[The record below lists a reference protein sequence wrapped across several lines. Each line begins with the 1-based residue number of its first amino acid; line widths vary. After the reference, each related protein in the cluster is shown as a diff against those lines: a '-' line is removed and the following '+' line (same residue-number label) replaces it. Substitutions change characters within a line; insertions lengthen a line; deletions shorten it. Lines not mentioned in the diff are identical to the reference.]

1 VKAAHLFLA
10 VVLAS
15 CAASIPYSTEY
26 PLTPSLFRS
35 RDGAFSGRIPAG
47 WFSSTEDTL
56 APALTAWLIREDYS
70 ATLTIRELR
79 LDRLSDDR
87 VTDNGL
93 TLLASLNAAFE
104 GHTAKLREVKEYAI
118 GGKKFCGYEFGP
130 SESPGRAVVFAAGA
144 KYYSCTAQRVKG
156 TWSKADYNMLFSA
169 QETVL
174 RSITW

>member
-1 VKAAHLFLA
+1 MKAVYLFLA

-56 APALTAWLIREDYS
+56 APALTAWLIREDYT
-70 ATLTIRELR
+70 ATLTMRELH
-79 LDRLSDDR
+79 LDRLSEKGVKDD
-87 VTDNGL
+87 GL
-93 TLLASLNAAFE
+93 TFLASLYAAFE
-104 GHTAKLREVKEYAI
+104 GHTAKMREVKEYAI
-118 GGKKFCGYEFGP
+118 EGKKFCGYEFGP
-130 SESPGRAVVFAAGA
+130 SESPGRAVVFAAGT
-144 KYYSCTAQRVKG
+144 KYYSCTALRVKG
-156 TWSKADYNMLFSA
+156 TWSKADFVGLFSA

-174 RSITW
+174 RSLSF